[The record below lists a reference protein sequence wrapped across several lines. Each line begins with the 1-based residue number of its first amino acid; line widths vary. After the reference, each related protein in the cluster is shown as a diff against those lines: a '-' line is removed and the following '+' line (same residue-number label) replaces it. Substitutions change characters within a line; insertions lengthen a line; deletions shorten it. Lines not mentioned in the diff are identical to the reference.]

1 MAQFKSAVFRMD
13 AGCWVGAV
21 YKDAVTVVWSTTRD
35 TWREAMIA
43 ADDMRKRLENDR

>member
-13 AGCWVGAV
+13 VGCWVGAV

-35 TWREAMIA
+35 TWCEAMIA
-43 ADDMRKRLENDR
+43 ADNMRKRFENDR